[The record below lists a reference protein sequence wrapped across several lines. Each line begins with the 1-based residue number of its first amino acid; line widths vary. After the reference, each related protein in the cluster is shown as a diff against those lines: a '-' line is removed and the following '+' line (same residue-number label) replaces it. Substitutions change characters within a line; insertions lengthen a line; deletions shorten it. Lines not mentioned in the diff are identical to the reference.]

1 MKMVKKGDKPEPT
14 KKQGSDKNTAI
25 TPELMTEWNKYLNF
39 LDSKGVRGSA
49 DLDKHGKG
57 LSYLDEYIKA
67 NPKTSLSR
75 DAVPAIQEALKDY
88 RKWTIE
94 TNEQRVSAGKP
105 GIELNT
111 PKGRIPLK
119 GNEAIFMSQ
128 IDKTKIDG
136 YPGQWTTQQ
145 IFPSEYMGAVASG
158 RRVGFVPQLQ
168 GNATQTPSTQMVT
181 NPPVQMTAKQSGRF
195 SVKKSGK

>member
-1 MKMVKKGDKPEPT
+1 MVKKGDKKPPVPT
-14 KKQGSDKNTAI
+14 PKSSVKSSVSI
-25 TPELMTEWNKYLNF
+25 TPEMMTEWNRYLNF

-49 DLDKHGKG
+49 DLDKQGKG
-57 LSYLDEYIKA
+57 FSYLDEYIKA

-94 TNEQRVSAGKP
+94 TNEQRVAAGKP

-111 PKGRIPLK
+111 PKGRVPLK

-168 GNATQTPSTQMVT
+168 GNTAQATSTDMS
-181 NPPVQMTAKQSGRF
+181 AKPSGRF